1 MLSETLQQP
10 VVLINETDFINYASA
25 WRILSSDTSRNLK
38 PLFTVNDRFSNC
50 ILFSLDAVESLLSS
64 EGVKTIKVK
73 FCVHEVNEQQVFNI
87 VLFSTDS
94 IGATNSAYYLGTPGV
109 LVSANGG
116 PGGNIPDW
124 LAEKWITNWLALESN
139 RYFTSEDVFSTR
151 YGLLD
156 GYNYDML
163 DILDALYADK
173 PDYAS
178 EYLCVHFALH
188 RHYKAGNVDPDR
200 PTYTFNVVFQRVL
213 FLKDDNGEIIYTPSE
228 DVFYDISSPSP
239 PY

>member
-1 MLSETLQQP
+1 MLSESLQQP
-10 VVLINETDFINYASA
+10 VVLLNETDFIKYTSE
-25 WRILSSDTSRNLK
+25 WRIISNDSSRNLK

-50 ILFSLDAVESLLSS
+50 ILFSLSAVESLLSA
-64 EGVKTIKVK
+64 EGVKAIKVR
-73 FCVHEVNEQQVFNI
+73 FCVHEINGEPVFNL

-94 IGATNSAYYLGTPGV
+94 IGATNSAYYLGTPGI
-109 LVSANGG
+109 LVSENGG

-124 LAEKWITNWLALESN
+124 LAKKWLTYWLELEES
-139 RYFTSEDVFSTR
+139 RYFSSEDIFSTR
-151 YGLLD
+151 YGMLD

-173 PDYAS
+173 PDYDA
-178 EYLCVHFALH
+178 EYLCIHFALH
-188 RHYKAGNVDPDR
+188 RHYRAGVINPDL
-200 PTYTFNVVFQRVL
+200 PTFTFNVVLQRVL
-213 FLKDDNGEIIYTPSE
+213 FTDNNEVENIPKD